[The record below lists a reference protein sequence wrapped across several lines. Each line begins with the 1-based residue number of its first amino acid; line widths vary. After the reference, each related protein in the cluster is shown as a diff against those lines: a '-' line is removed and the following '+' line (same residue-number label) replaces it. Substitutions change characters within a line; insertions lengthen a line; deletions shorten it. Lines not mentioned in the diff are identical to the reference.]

1 MLAIQF
7 EGNCG
12 NVIGYDQII
21 KSKIYVSQ
29 PLTFSQF
36 FWRISWTCLKLSKSP
51 LIVNRAKTY

>member
-1 MLAIQF
+1 MLAIHF

-12 NVIGYDQII
+12 DVIGYDQII

-36 FWRISWTCLKLSKSP
+36 F
-51 LIVNRAKTY
+51 